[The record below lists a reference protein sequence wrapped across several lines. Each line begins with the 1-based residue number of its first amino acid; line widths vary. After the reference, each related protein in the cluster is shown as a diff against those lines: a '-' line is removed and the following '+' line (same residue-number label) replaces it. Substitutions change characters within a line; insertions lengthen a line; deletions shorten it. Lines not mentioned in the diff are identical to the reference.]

1 MICRQDISGFML
13 MRDQDGTVHLE
24 VVADNTDSVSI
35 ISVDAFN
42 TDVAGMLDSLMLAL
56 DVENSLADTAVETIN
71 AVDAEEE

>member
-1 MICRQDISGFML
+1 MIGRQDVSGFML

>member
-1 MICRQDISGFML
+1 MIGRQDISGFML

>member
-1 MICRQDISGFML
+1 MIGRQDISGFML

-42 TDVAGMLDSLMLAL
+42 TDVAGMVDSLMLAL

>member
-1 MICRQDISGFML
+1 MIGRQDISGFML

-24 VVADNTDSVSI
+24 VVADGTDSVSI

>member
-1 MICRQDISGFML
+1 ML